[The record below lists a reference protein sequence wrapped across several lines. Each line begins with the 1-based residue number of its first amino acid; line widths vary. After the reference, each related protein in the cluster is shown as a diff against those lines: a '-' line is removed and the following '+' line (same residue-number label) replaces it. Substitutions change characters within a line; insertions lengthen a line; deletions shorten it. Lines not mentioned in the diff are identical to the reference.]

1 MSTHIFKLF
10 STAKIKNGKLMPI
23 KYSDIYYSC
32 TQSMDKFSG
41 MLNQS
46 THQQG
51 KFRKERLQIHF

>member
-1 MSTHIFKLF
+1 
-10 STAKIKNGKLMPI
+10 MPI